1 MDVLRFLT
9 LFIILMCTMVV
20 WLPLA
25 IGLYLYDRYYNTS
38 YYHHLQ

>member
-9 LFIILMCTMVV
+9 LMIIVVVTMPV

-25 IGLYLYDRYYNTS
+25 IGLYLYDRFFDTHYFNYM
-38 YYHHLQ
+38 Q